1 MVAPTV
7 EVKQSKI
14 SCRVNKT
21 VSLPVAKIGDNVTE
35 IGNLEGVISYTDT
48 EGRILVA
55 AYLVRSDKTNLARNE
70 IQANEAG
77 EISCSFTFTQVGTW
91 KITYL
96 VFYAAYNITLQEV
109 TVIVEA

>member
-1 MVAPTV
+1 MSVYEITP
-7 EVKQSKI
+7 SKLPI
-14 SCRVNKT
+14 SVTLSLIFATGKAT
-21 VSLPVAKIGDNVTE
+21 VSF
-35 IGNLEGVISYTDT
+35 TDK

-96 VFYAAYNITLQEV
+96 VFDAAYNITLQEV

>member
-1 MVAPTV
+1 MRAFLPYRACILAYACSSFKLFT
-7 EVKQSKI
+7 
-14 SCRVNKT
+14 CRT
-21 VSLPVAKIGDNVTE
+21 LAKNAE
-35 IGNLEGVISYTDT
+35 
-48 EGRILVA
+48 
-55 AYLVRSDKTNLARNE
+55 NE

-96 VFYAAYNITLQEV
+96 VFDAAYNITLQEV